1 MRPKTFLTVLLA
13 ALALGMPFASATD
26 PRAPETEAAVV
37 ALDGSGTFKSIQEAI
52 NAAPQLTNASEM
64 WTIRIKPG
72 VYRELIY
79 VMREKRFIRL
89 MGDDAS
95 STRIV
100 GGLYAGMIGKDG
112 QPIGT
117 FRTPTVWI
125 DADDFSVEHITIE
138 NDAGAVGQALAL
150 RLDGDRVAL
159 RDCRFVG
166 WQDTILSN
174 RGRHYF
180 EHCTITGAVD
190 FIFGG
195 GTAYFKSCDIICEG
209 DGFITAASTLP
220 YDDYGFVFVDC
231 RIRGA
236 KPGVHTYLG
245 RPWRSFASVAFLR
258 TDMTEVV
265 QPEGWHNW
273 DRPDREKTARFVEMG
288 STGVGAK
295 IARRVSWARVS
306 KTSERSRGLTV
317 EAVLG
322 GRDQWRPFRN

>member
-1 MRPKTFLTVLLA
+1 MFFAVFAGLMLGASPNMLTA
-13 ALALGMPFASATD
+13 E
-26 PRAPETEAAVV
+26 PRESETEAAVV

-52 NAAPQLTNASEM
+52 NAAPQLTNASET
-64 WTIRIKPG
+64 WTIRVKPG

-89 MGDDAS
+89 VGDDAS
-95 STRIV
+95 ATRIV

-125 DADDFSVEHITIE
+125 DADDFSVEHISIE

-150 RLDGDRVAL
+150 RVDGDRVAF
-159 RDCRFVG
+159 RDCRFLG

-195 GTAYFKSCDIICEG
+195 GTAYFKSCAIVCEG

-220 YDDYGFVFVDC
+220 YDEYGFVFVDC
-231 RIRGA
+231 RIRGT
-236 KPGVHTYLG
+236 KPGIRTYLG
-245 RPWRSFASVAFLR
+245 RPWRSFASVVFLR
-258 TDMTEVV
+258 TEMADTV

-273 DRPDREKTARFVEMG
+273 DRPDREKTARFVEIA
-288 STGVGAK
+288 STGAGAK
-295 IARRVSWARVS
+295 LARRVPWARLE
-306 KTSERSRGLTV
+306 KTAERARAFSA
-317 EAVLG
+317 EAVLA
-322 GRDQWRPFRN
+322 GRDHWAP